1 MPKVKI
7 KAKKKKKKEKE
18 KERKHSAV
26 LIISFKAGVLNS
38 FSPGA
43 MSAFYFGLGN

>member
-1 MPKVKI
+1 MLK
-7 KAKKKKKKEKE
+7 KKKKKKEKE

-43 MSAFYFGLGN
+43 MSAFGLPSKGQM